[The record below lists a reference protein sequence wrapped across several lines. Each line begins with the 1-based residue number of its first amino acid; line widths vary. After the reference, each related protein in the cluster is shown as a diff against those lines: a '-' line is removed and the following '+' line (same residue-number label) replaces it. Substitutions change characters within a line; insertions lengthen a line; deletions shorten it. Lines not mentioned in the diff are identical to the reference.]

1 MTRFPPPALRIQATV
16 RSLKETVNLPGS
28 LLKYDVIKIPYRLNN
43 REDQLLLIFTRNPE
57 LGKCKTRLAAVIGDE
72 AALEIYKFLLRHT
85 VSVTRGLRFDK
96 RVCYSESIQQDDYW
110 DPHVYQKVLQEGS
123 DLGERMLGAFKQGF
137 ADGYDKIIIIGS
149 DMYDLQAADLEEAF
163 RRLDDADYVLG
174 PARDGGYYLLGMRA
188 ADPRL
193 FINKDWGAPTVL
205 EATLKDLEN
214 KNPALLPVKNDIDV
228 YEDIRDV
235 PVFKQFIKPM
245 RND

>member
-1 MTRFPPPALRIQATV
+1 MNH
-16 RSLKETVNLPGS
+16 KN
-28 LLKYDVIKIPYRLNN
+28 KIPYRLNN
-43 REDQLLLIFTRNPE
+43 PQDQLLLIFTRNPE
-57 LGKCKTRLAAVIGDE
+57 IGKCKTRLAAVIGDE

-85 VSVTRGLRFDK
+85 VSVTRGLRLDK

-110 DPHVYQKVLQEGS
+110 DPHIYQKVLQEGS
-123 DLGERMLGAFKQGF
+123 DLGERMLRAFKQGF

-149 DMYDLQAADLEEAF
+149 DMYDLQSADLEEAF
-163 RRLDDADYVLG
+163 RRLDDAEYVLG

-188 ADPRL
+188 TDPSL

-228 YEDIRDV
+228 YEDIRDI

-245 RND
+245 KND

>member
-1 MTRFPPPALRIQATV
+1 M
-16 RSLKETVNLPGS
+16 
-28 LLKYDVIKIPYRLNN
+28 NN

-85 VSVTRGLRFDK
+85 VSVTRGLALHK

-110 DPHVYQKVLQEGS
+110 DPHIYQKVLQEGS
-123 DLGERMLGAFKQGF
+123 DLGARMLGAFKQGF
-137 ADGYDKIIIIGS
+137 AEGYDKIIIIGS
-149 DMYDLQAADLEEAF
+149 DMYDLQATDLEEAF
-163 RRLDDADYVLG
+163 RRLDGADYVLG
-174 PARDGGYYLLGMRA
+174 PARDGGYYLLGMKA
-188 ADPRL
+188 TDPRL
-193 FINKDWGAPTVL
+193 FSDKDWGSPTVL

-214 KNPALLPVKNDIDV
+214 KSMALLPEKNDIDV

-235 PVFKQFIKPM
+235 PVFEQFIKPK